1 MIKKCNS
8 TKEEIHLI
16 EYYPMG
22 WFTVISMNIP
32 NVEQTRAY
40 DNLQYAYAKH
50 RITEEDLLNGKIVNC
65 NSCWLALISGTN
77 IPDVIKEFK
86 NRFYNHFKEET
97 EK

>member
-1 MIKKCNS
+1 MANMYN
-8 TKEEIHLI
+8 EEIHLI

-40 DNLQYAYAKH
+40 ENLKYACAKR
-50 RITEEDLLNGKIVNC
+50 RITEKDLLNGKIVNC
-65 NSCWLALISGTN
+65 NNCWIALIVCTD

-86 NRFYNHFKEET
+86 NRLSNHYNHFKEE
-97 EK
+97 

>member
-1 MIKKCNS
+1 MANTDI
-8 TKEEIHLI
+8 EEIHLI

-40 DNLQYAYAKH
+40 ENLKYACYRH
-50 RITEEDLLNGKIVNC
+50 RISEKDLLNGKIVNC
-65 NSCWLALISGTN
+65 NSCWLTLISGTN

-86 NRFYNHFKEET
+86 NRFDNHFKEA
-97 EK
+97 